1 MTSRPAAESAATNDD
16 PLARRF
22 AFALSTAREAG
33 RLAMRYFRSRDLGIS
48 QKGPRDLVTAADHA
62 VDALIRAKIAESFP
76 DDGILTE
83 ETAGAISGTT
93 WVIDPI
99 DGTGNFARG
108 IACFAISIA
117 VCIDGVAQ
125 IGVVF
130 DPAADEM
137 FAARRG
143 RGAFCNGVPIKVSNV
158 TRPLEATID
167 AGYSRKAPL
176 PNYVALLARLLDYGC
191 DFVQFGSA
199 ARGLAHVAAGRVDG
213 FIEAHLFA
221 WDVLAGLLL
230 VEEAGG
236 YSADFPLTGN
246 WQSGQPVLACSS
258 GLSAALTEIA
268 ATNFPRA
275 DA

>member
-1 MTSRPAAESAATNDD
+1 MTPRPVANACVTNDE
-16 PLARRF
+16 PMAQRF
-22 AFALSTAREAG
+22 AFALSMAREAG

-117 VCIDGVAQ
+117 VCVDGVAQ

-158 TRPLEATID
+158 IRPAEATVD

-176 PNYVALLARLLDYGC
+176 ADYLALLARLLDAGC

-236 YSADFPLTGN
+236 FSAYFPLTDN
-246 WQSGQPVLACSS
+246 WQSGQPVLACTPA
-258 GLSAALTEIA
+258 LSAALTEIA
-268 ATNFPRA
+268 ATAFPLS
-275 DA
+275 DW

>member
-1 MTSRPAAESAATNDD
+1 MTPRLVADTGTTNDD

-22 AFALSTAREAG
+22 AFALSMAREAG
-33 RLAMRYFRSRDLGIS
+33 RLAMRYFRSRDLSIS
-48 QKGPRDLVTAADHA
+48 QKGLRDLVTAADHA
-62 VDALIRAKIAESFP
+62 VDALIRTKIAENFP
-76 DDGILTE
+76 EDGILTE

-117 VCIDGVAQ
+117 VCVDGVTQ

-143 RGAFCNGVPIKVSNV
+143 RGAFCNGTPLGVSK
-158 TRPLEATID
+158 TTQLAEATVD

-176 PNYVALLARLLDYGC
+176 PDYVALLARLLDAGC

-230 VEEAGG
+230 VQEASGF
-236 YSADFPLTGN
+236 STDFLLTGN
-246 WQSGQPVLACSS
+246 WESGQPVLACTP

-268 ATNFPRA
+268 
-275 DA
+275 

>member
-1 MTSRPAAESAATNDD
+1 MTPRPVATAGATNDD

-22 AFALSTAREAG
+22 AFALSMAREAG
-33 RLAMRYFRSRDLGIS
+33 RLAMSYFRSCDLSIS

-62 VDALIRAKIAESFP
+62 VDALIRAKIGESFP

-83 ETAGAISGTT
+83 ETAGAVSGTT

-117 VCIDGVAQ
+117 VCVDGVTQ

-143 RGAFCNGVPIKVSNV
+143 RGAFCNGAPLKVSN
-158 TRPLEATID
+158 TNLLAEATVD

-176 PNYVALLARLLDYGC
+176 PDYLALLARLLDAGC

-236 YSADFPLTGN
+236 YNADFPLTGN
-246 WQSGQPVLACSS
+246 WQSGQPVLACTP
-258 GLSAALTEIA
+258 GLSAALTEVA
-268 ATNFPRA
+268 GSVFSRN
-275 DA
+275 DG

>member
-1 MTSRPAAESAATNDD
+1 MTPRQVAAVGATNDD
-16 PLARRF
+16 PLGRRF
-22 AFALSTAREAG
+22 AFALSMAREAG
-33 RLAMRYFRSRDLGIS
+33 RLAMRYFRSLDLGIS

-62 VDALIRAKIAESFP
+62 VDALIRAKITESFP

-117 VCIDGVAQ
+117 VCVDGVMQ
-125 IGVVF
+125 IGIVF

-143 RGAFCNGVPIKVSNV
+143 RGAFCNGVPIKVSN
-158 TRPLEATID
+158 TAQLTEATVD

-176 PNYVALLARLLDYGC
+176 PNYVALLARLLDAGC

-199 ARGLAHVAAGRVDG
+199 ARGLAHIAAGRIDG

-246 WQSGQPVLACSS
+246 WQSGQPTLACTL

-268 ATNFPRA
+268 ATNFSHT
-275 DA
+275 DG